1 LAEERLSY
9 LTLFRVPG
17 FLRLASATMLVR
29 TAEAMWQ
36 VALVLFVLQRFHS
49 PGLAGFSLFASIAPG
64 IVVGPVAGVLLD
76 RHGRIRLM
84 LLDYGVAAAATLLI
98 VVLAVTGRLT
108 PLLLFPILLLASLTS
123 PLGSVGGRSLFP
135 VIVPRQLWDRA
146 NAVDST
152 GYTLTSI
159 VGPAIAGVLTTI
171 GGGELALAATAV
183 LFLASTLVIVGV
195 RDPAP
200 SVPANGAM
208 ASAAWEAV
216 LYVLHNPALRGL
228 AASISIGNLG
238 QGILMVG
245 VPVLILQVLHG
256 SPTLVG
262 LAWAASGLA
271 GVITVLIAGR
281 FNSEGR
287 EKVLLVGGTLA
298 GAAGFA
304 VVALSQSIPGAILGM
319 TLFGAGMGPGDIG
332 LFSLRQRK
340 TDPAW
345 FGRAFAVS
353 MNLNFTG
360 VPIGSAIAGPLVALS
375 VRLALW
381 SALGFQL
388 LAALAAALLVPGE
401 GRRPKSRLK

>member
-1 LAEERLSY
+1 MAEETVSY
-9 LTLFRVPG
+9 LTLFRVSG

-29 TAEAMWQ
+29 TGEAMWQ

-49 PGLAGFSLFASIAPG
+49 PRLVGFSLFASIAPG

-76 RHGRIRLM
+76 RHGRVRLM

-108 PLLLFPILLLASLTS
+108 PLLLFPILLVASLTS

-135 VIVPRQLWDRA
+135 VIVPRHLWDRA

-159 VGPAIAGVLTTI
+159 VGPALAGVLTTI
-171 GGGELALAATAV
+171 GGGELALAVTAV

-200 SVPANGAM
+200 ALPANGAM
-208 ASAAWEAV
+208 ARAAWDGV
-216 LYVLHNPALRGL
+216 LYVVKNPALRGL

-238 QGILMVG
+238 NGILMVA
-245 VPVLILQVLHG
+245 VPVLILQVFHG
-256 SPTLVG
+256 SPTEVG

-271 GVITVLIAGR
+271 GVVTVLIAGR

-287 EKVLLVGGTLA
+287 EKLLLVGGLLA
-298 GAAGFA
+298 GAAGFV
-304 VVALSQSIPGAILGM
+304 VVAASRNVPGAILGL
-319 TLFGAGMGPGDIG
+319 TLFGAGMGPSDIG

-360 VPIGSAIAGPLVALS
+360 VPIGSALAGPLIALS

-381 SALGFQL
+381 SALGFQVL
-388 LAALAAALLVPGE
+388 SALAGAVMVPGE
-401 GRRPKSRLK
+401 RNSSKQRLK

>member
-1 LAEERLSY
+1 
-9 LTLFRVPG
+9 
-17 FLRLASATMLVR
+17 
-29 TAEAMWQ
+29 MWQ

-49 PGLAGFSLFASIAPG
+49 PRLVGFSLFASIAPG

-76 RHGRIRLM
+76 RHGRVRLM

-108 PLLLFPILLLASLTS
+108 PLLLFPILLVASLTS

-135 VIVPRQLWDRA
+135 VIVPRHLWDRA

-159 VGPAIAGVLTTI
+159 VGPALAGVLTTI
-171 GGGELALAATAV
+171 GGGELALAVTAV

-200 SVPANGAM
+200 ALPANGAM
-208 ASAAWEAV
+208 ARAAWDGV
-216 LYVLHNPALRGL
+216 LYVVKNPALRGL

-238 QGILMVG
+238 NGILMVA
-245 VPVLILQVLHG
+245 VPVLILQVFHG
-256 SPTLVG
+256 SPTEVG

-271 GVITVLIAGR
+271 GVVTVLIAGR

-287 EKVLLVGGTLA
+287 EKLLLVGGLLA
-298 GAAGFA
+298 GAAGFV
-304 VVALSQSIPGAILGM
+304 VVAASRNVPGAILGL
-319 TLFGAGMGPGDIG
+319 TLFGAGMGPSDIG

-360 VPIGSAIAGPLVALS
+360 VPIGSALAGPLIALS

-381 SALGFQL
+381 SALGFQVL
-388 LAALAAALLVPGE
+388 SALAGAVMVPGE
-401 GRRPKSRLK
+401 RNSSKQRLK